1 MKFIIYF
8 LSWSLVQSVG
18 VFITVM
24 VVKLLVKFVLYFETG
39 FFSIGYKDIVE
50 AFGIGV
56 VMGIF
61 LGGVICLIN
70 YLHHKRF

>member
-8 LSWSLVQSVG
+8 LYWSLVQSVG

-24 VVKLLVKFVLYFETG
+24 AVKLLVKFVLYFETG
-39 FFSIGYKDIVE
+39 VFFIGYKDIVE
-50 AFGIGV
+50 AIGIGV

-70 YLHHKRF
+70 YLQHKRF